1 MPKSAKPAAKL
12 QTTKAA
18 PELPEWL
25 VETPLDT
32 DYWLLMHQGGIDT
45 DRCQEI
51 ELSRREYLLIKVF
64 LAKLRGLV
72 APTAKPEGFIESGNS
87 LPKLW
92 EELTPEEIAAVPETA
107 HANKEAA

>member
-1 MPKSAKPAAKL
+1 MKKPKTKPATKRLKL

-51 ELSRREYLLIKVF
+51 ELSRREYLLIKVYV
-64 LAKLRGLV
+64 AKLRGLV
-72 APTAKPEGFIESGNS
+72 APTARPEGFIESGHA
-87 LPKLW
+87 LPKYYGK
-92 EELTPEEIAAVPETA
+92 
-107 HANKEAA
+107 N